1 MLWHYN
7 LYVLTLK
14 GSEQLYF
21 CKENKDFYFQIFED
35 KFLVEIGPCK
45 HGKYKDSIFQET
57 YVYDIIAHVDALRH
71 TILTGDKV
79 LAPME
84 PDGERYSPGVVIDG
98 QEKRYAEGKNIFY
111 CLEIH
116 VL

>member
-1 MLWHYN
+1 M
-7 LYVLTLK
+7 
-14 GSEQLYF
+14 
-21 CKENKDFYFQIFED
+21 
-35 KFLVEIGPCK
+35 EIGPCK

-98 QEKRYAEGKNIFY
+98 QEKRYAEGKKLLLLLGDACTIGLFTTHFPVFFWPLRYNFRDIELKYCIFS
-111 CLEIH
+111 
-116 VL
+116 